1 MPPATRQASARS
13 LKHSS
18 LLHRD
23 PTSSRGL
30 FPRNLRSP
38 ESTTTSATTP
48 EIEGDIKL
56 VTESADYDVT
66 VITEF
71 VKTVY
76 RASPSPTNTP
86 FVSTR
91 GEDTMPLQNDVEE
104 INMFVAR
111 LMRAMGEEIVPPP
124 PPPPPVCFHEAAMP
138 SPPPLRA
145 SNCSRAGRPASPR
158 LALETPPTLAPPIPH
173 VSRKSTR
180 IQNMTASAG
189 IGKKTRL
196 PLKTRDINTDPK
208 RDLSLKPLRGAG
220 GSIFISRVE
229 YKCSS
234 AVPKDLLA

>member
-30 FPRNLRSP
+30 FPRNIRSP

-66 VITEF
+66 VITKF
-71 VKTVY
+71 VKTVH
-76 RASPSPTNTP
+76 RASPPSTNTP

-111 LMRAMGEEIVPPP
+111 LMRAMGEVIVPPAP
-124 PPPPPVCFHEAAMP
+124 APPPVCFHEAAMS
-138 SPPPLRA
+138 SPPSLRA
-145 SNCSRAGRPASPR
+145 SNSPR
-158 LALETPPTLAPPIPH
+158 LALETPPTIAPPIPH

-180 IQNMTASAG
+180 IQKMTASAG
-189 IGKKTRL
+189 IGRKTRL
-196 PLKTRDINTDPK
+196 PLKTRDINTAPK
-208 RDLSLKPLRGAG
+208 SNLGLRPLRGAG
-220 GSIFISRVE
+220 GSIFIRRVE
-229 YKCSS
+229 YKSSS
-234 AVPKDLLA
+234 AVPRDLLA